1 LGREIGPKAADRVQG
16 DGSER
21 RRKSMP
27 GTSGPQSFSLSPLLD
42 RIRDE
47 FHLSSI
53 VHNLK
58 TTALHLLG
66 PPTGQV
72 CASIA

>member
-27 GTSGPQSFSLSPLLD
+27 GASGRNRSRP
-42 RIRDE
+42 RR
-47 FHLSSI
+47 SSI
-53 VHNLK
+53 GDNEEEAKVH
-58 TTALHLLG
+58 
-66 PPTGQV
+66 
-72 CASIA
+72 